1 MSQKSFI
8 IDSIRPRSMDLSEQQ
23 ARKILTVPAG
33 ARRKKK
39 QQLRCFSVPIAHEGS
54 DEHANTVYLDKRS
67 ARLAAWLAGQS
78 SRGFS

>member
-8 IDSIRPRSMDLSEQQ
+8 IDSIRPHSLDLSEQQ
-23 ARKILTVPAG
+23 ARKILTVPAE

-39 QQLRCFSVPIAHEGS
+39 QHLRCFSAVIAHEGS
-54 DEHANTVYLDKRS
+54 DEHVNTVYLDQRS
-67 ARLAAWLAGQS
+67 PRLAAWFAGQS